1 MKKRKTKGSV
11 TEEDIVIG
19 KNLRKF
25 RTLNGISQDTLA
37 SAIGITFQQVQK
49 YERGNNR
56 ISASKLLHISIF
68 LEVDIKS
75 FYGGLL
81 DNKKSNIDG
90 LDMETIKIAK
100 KIKDIKNKDILAMI
114 KMLTKLAAQ

>member
-19 KNLRKF
+19 KILRKF

-81 DNKKSNIDG
+81 DNKKSNMDD